1 MKISLPM
8 GKDESG
14 TRIHFPVGKPE
25 PWVVPL
31 TVVSL
36 VLGVL
41 IAVLYLSSVSA
52 QGEGEAGMRPE
63 EVIRHLRRQSD
74 DQEETIKKLNA
85 RITEL
90 MDNQQGGFQKELGEL
105 RIRAGV
111 TPVQGPGIVIT
122 IDDKDQS
129 SKNPGDVNPNALI
142 THDVDLLMLL
152 NELRVAGAEALGLND
167 QRVVNTTAV
176 RCVGP
181 ALYVNNTPIS
191 APFVVK
197 AIGNVDTLYG
207 AANLPYGVIDQLKPL
222 GIHVDI
228 EKRAS
233 IQLPSITVKTPL
245 SAAQALKEM
254 PKKEE

>member
-1 MKISLPM
+1 MKMQIPL
-8 GKDESG
+8 
-14 TRIHFPVGKPE
+14 GKPE

-41 IAVLYLSSVSA
+41 IAVLYLSSASA
-52 QGEGEAGMRPE
+52 QGDGETNMRPE
-63 EVIRHLRRQSD
+63 EVIRHLRKQN
-74 DQEETIKKLNA
+74 EEQQDTVSKLNA
-85 RITEL
+85 RIDALVKGASTEAVQKEITEL
-90 MDNQQGGFQKELGEL
+90 H
-105 RIRAGV
+105 IRTGV

-122 IDDKDQS
+122 IDDTNQS

-167 QRVVNTTAV
+167 QRVVNSTAV

-181 ALYVNNTPIS
+181 VIYVNNTPIS
-191 APFVVK
+191 APFTVR
-197 AIGNVDTLYG
+197 AIGKVDALYG

-222 GIHVDI
+222 GMRIEI
-228 EKRAS
+228 EKRDN
-233 IQLPSITVKTPL
+233 IQLPAITVLPPL
-245 SAAQALKEM
+245 SFTKVAKDAP